1 MALFNTALHCHKLH
15 YIQTGVLI
23 VCLPRR
29 YLIYKEEAIMAE
41 YKAPLTDMNF
51 LLYQVFNADNMWQ
64 QLPQLNDLVDQETA
78 TAILQECAKIAE
90 QEIAPIARQGDEVGV
105 SFSLDS
111 DGISSVKTAPGY
123 KAAFNTFAQG
133 GWCALGGDINYGG
146 MGMPKIVSAFV
157 EEMLCSADISFAL
170 YPILTAGAALS
181 LAKHGSEELKQRYL
195 TKLYS
200 GEWSA
205 SMCLTEAHAGSD
217 LGIIKTKAVPQPDG
231 SYQISGSKMF
241 ITGGEH
247 DLTENIIHLVLA
259 KLPDAADGPRGISLF
274 LVPKYNL
281 DASDNLAER
290 NNVSCGS
297 IEHKMGIN
305 ASATCVMNFDD
316 AQGFLIGELNK
327 GLACMFTMMNFERI
341 GVGIQG
347 MSAGE
352 RSYQN
357 ALAYAKDRRQGKRLV
372 KRANNSE
379 SHSATNPAQPDSI
392 MVHGDVRRMLLSM
405 KAFNEGSRALS
416 CYIAQQLDYATFATG
431 ALQQKGEAL
440 SSLMTPLGKAFFT
453 DLGFESAV
461 AGQQILGGHG
471 YIREWGQEQLV
482 RDARIAQI
490 YEGTNGIQAMDLLM
504 RKVVGS
510 KGVMIEVFIKEVN
523 AYLDTLQDNEAM
535 DEFAKPL
542 ASALTDLSD
551 ISELL
556 LTKAADDLNEI
567 GAAANDYLHVF
578 GYTAMAFV
586 WAKMA
591 QVSLSQLSE
600 LKKAKS
606 EQSQY
611 GSDFYQSK
619 VCTARYY
626 FARLLPRRLSLL
638 ATIKSGCDTLFVIDD
653 ELF

>member
-1 MALFNTALHCHKLH
+1 MAD
-15 YIQTGVLI
+15 
-23 VCLPRR
+23 
-29 YLIYKEEAIMAE
+29 

-51 LLYQVFNADNMWQ
+51 LLYQVFNADTMWQ
-64 QLPQLNDLVDQETA
+64 QLPQLNEQVDQETA
-78 TAILQECAKIAE
+78 VAILQECAKIAE
-90 QEIAPIARQGDEVGV
+90 QEIAPIARQGDEIGV
-105 SFSLDS
+105 SFTLNET
-111 DGISSVKTAPGY
+111 GIGGQVTTAPGY
-123 KAAFNTFAQG
+123 KEAFNTFAQG
-133 GWCALGGDINYGG
+133 GWCALGGDTNYGG

-200 GEWSA
+200 GEWAA

-217 LGIIKTKAVPQPDG
+217 LGIIKTKALPQTDG
-231 SYQISGSKMF
+231 SYQITGSKIF

-247 DLTENIIHLVLA
+247 DLTDNIIHLVLA
-259 KLPDAADGPRGISLF
+259 KLPDAPDGPKGISLF
-274 LVPKYNL
+274 LVPKFSVKNNDEL
-281 DASDNLAER
+281 GAN
-290 NNVSCGS
+290 NNVSCGA
-297 IEHKMGIN
+297 IEHKMGIH
-305 ASATCVMNFDD
+305 ASATCVINFDG

-357 ALAYAKDRRQGKRLV
+357 ALEYAKERRQGKSLNPTAV
-372 KRANNSE
+372 KNSDGGKK
-379 SHSATNPAQPDSI
+379 QPDSI

-416 CYIAQQLDYATFATG
+416 CYIAQQLDYATFATDE
-431 ALQQKGEAL
+431 LQQKGETL
-440 SSLMTPLGKAFFT
+440 SALMTPLAKAFFT
-453 DLGFESAV
+453 DLGFESTV
-461 AGQQILGGHG
+461 AGQQVLGGHG

-490 YEGTNGIQAMDLLM
+490 YEGTNGIQAMDLLL
-504 RKVVGS
+504 RKVIGS
-510 KGVMIEVFIKEVN
+510 KGKMINVFITEVSDYIKTQQDSALAMN
-523 AYLDTLQDNEAM
+523 EFIEPLQ
-535 DEFAKPL
+535 
-542 ASALTDLSD
+542 SALTDLDD
-551 ISELL
+551 ISQLL
-556 LTKAADDLNEI
+556 LAKSSDDLNEI

-591 QVSLSQLSE
+591 QVSLEKLNSSDSSVE
-600 LKKAKS
+600 NNDT
-606 EQSQY
+606 EQGEY
-611 GSDFYQSK
+611 GNDFYNSK
-619 VCTARYY
+619 LQTAQYY
-626 FARLLPRRLSLL
+626 YARLLPRRLSLL
-638 ATIKSGCDTLFVIDD
+638 ATIKAGCQTLFAIDD

>member
-1 MALFNTALHCHKLH
+1 
-15 YIQTGVLI
+15 
-23 VCLPRR
+23 
-29 YLIYKEEAIMAE
+29 MAE

-51 LLYQVFNADNMWQ
+51 LLYQVFNADKMWQ
-64 QLPQLNDLVDQETA
+64 QSPQLNEQVDKETA
-78 TAILQECAKIAE
+78 MAILQECSKIAE
-90 QEIAPIARQGDEVGV
+90 KEIDPIARQGDEIGV
-105 SFSLDS
+105 SFSLNE
-111 DGISSVKTAPGY
+111 DGSGGQVTTAPGY
-123 KAAFNTFAQG
+123 KEAFNTFVEG
-133 GWCALGGDINYGG
+133 GWCALGGDVNYGG
-146 MGMPKIVSAFV
+146 MGMPKIVTAFM
-157 EEMLCSADISFAL
+157 EEMLCSTDISFAL

-200 GEWSA
+200 GQWSA

-217 LGIIKTKAVPQPDG
+217 LGIIQTKALPQADG
-231 SYQISGSKMF
+231 SYQISGSKIF

-259 KLPDAADGPRGISLF
+259 KLPDAPDGPRGISLF
-274 LVPKYNL
+274 LVPKFNI
-281 DASDNLAER
+281 DDNENLAER

-297 IEHKMGIN
+297 IEHKMGIH
-305 ASATCVMNFDD
+305 ASATCVMNFDG

-357 ALAYAKDRRQGKRLV
+357 ALEYAKDRKQGKALDSST
-372 KRANNSE
+372 KAIK
-379 SHSATNPAQPDSI
+379 QPDSI
-392 MVHGDVRRMLLSM
+392 MVHGDVRRMLLNM

-416 CYIAQQLDYATFATG
+416 CYIAMQLDYATFG
-431 ALQQKGEAL
+431 SGELQQKGEQL
-440 SSLMTPLGKAFFT
+440 SALMTPLAKAFFT

-461 AGQQILGGHG
+461 VGQQVLGGHG

-504 RKVVGS
+504 RKVIAT
-510 KGVMIEVFIKEVN
+510 KGALMDVFNKEVTD
-523 AYLDTLQDNEAM
+523 YISSQKDNDAM
-535 DEFAKPL
+535 SEFIEPL
-542 ASALTDLSD
+542 SSSLAQLTE

-556 LTKAADDLNEI
+556 LAKSTEDANEI
-567 GAAANDYLHVF
+567 GAAANDYLHLF
-578 GYTAMAFV
+578 GYTAMAFI

-591 QVSLSQLSE
+591 QVSLSRKEESAADEASE
-600 LKKAKS
+600 
-606 EQSQY
+606 Y
-611 GSDFYQSK
+611 GDDFYQSK
-619 VCTARYY
+619 LQTARYY
-626 FARLLPRRLSLL
+626 FARLLPRQLSLI
-638 ATIKSGCDTLFVIDD
+638 AAIKSGSHSLFAIDD

>member
-1 MALFNTALHCHKLH
+1 MFAT
-15 YIQTGVLI
+15 
-23 VCLPRR
+23 R
-29 YLIYKEEAIMAE
+29 YPKILKEVIMAE

-51 LLYQVFNADNMWQ
+51 LLYQVFNAEKMWQ
-64 QLPQLNDLVDQETA
+64 QLPQLNEQVDQETA
-78 TAILQECAKIAE
+78 IAILQECAKIAE
-90 QEIAPIARQGDEVGV
+90 QKIDPIARQGDEVGV

-111 DGISSVKTAPGY
+111 EGRGAVKTAPGY
-123 KAAFNTFAQG
+123 KEAFDTFVEG
-133 GWCALGGDINYGG
+133 GWCALGGDVNYGG
-146 MGMPKIVSAFV
+146 MGMPKIVSAFM
-157 EEMLCSADISFAL
+157 EEMLCSTDISFAL

-195 TKLYS
+195 TRLYS

-217 LGIIKTKAVPQPDG
+217 LGIIQTKAVPQDDG
-231 SYQISGSKMF
+231 SYSITGSKIF

-247 DLTENIIHLVLA
+247 DLTDNIIHLVLA
-259 KLPDAADGPRGISLF
+259 KLPDAPEGPRGISLF
-274 LVPKYNL
+274 LVPKFNV
-281 DASDNLAER
+281 DDNENLADR

-297 IEHKMGIN
+297 IEHKMGIH
-305 ASATCVMNFDD
+305 ASATCVMNFDG

-357 ALAYAKDRRQGKRLV
+357 ALEYAKDRKQGKALDAST
-372 KRANNSE
+372 KAE
-379 SHSATNPAQPDSI
+379 KQPDSI
-392 MVHGDVRRMLLSM
+392 MVHGDVRRMLLNM

-416 CYIAQQLDYATFATG
+416 CYIAKQLDYATFG
-431 ALQQKGEAL
+431 SDEQQQKGEHL
-440 SSLMTPLGKAFFT
+440 SALMTPLAKAFFT

-504 RKVVGS
+504 RKVVAS
-510 KGVMIEVFIKEVN
+510 KGALMNVFLKEVTD
-523 AYLDTLQDNEAM
+523 YIESQQDNQSM
-535 DEFAKPL
+535 NEFIEPL
-542 ASALTDLSD
+542 SVAQAELKD
-551 ISELL
+551 ITALL
-556 LTKAADDLNEI
+556 LTKAEADINEI

-591 QVSLSQLSE
+591 QVSLTRLDG
-600 LKKAKS
+600 S
-606 EQSQY
+606 EQDEQSEY
-611 GSDFYQSK
+611 GADFYQSK
-619 VCTARYY
+619 LHTARYY
-626 FARLLPRRLSLL
+626 FTRLLPRRLSLL
-638 ATIKSGCDTLFVIDD
+638 ATIKSGPDTLFAIED

>member
-1 MALFNTALHCHKLH
+1 
-15 YIQTGVLI
+15 
-23 VCLPRR
+23 
-29 YLIYKEEAIMAE
+29 MAE

-51 LLYQVFNADNMWQ
+51 LLYQVFNADKMWQ
-64 QLPQLNDLVDQETA
+64 QLPQLSEQVDQETA
-78 TAILQECAKIAE
+78 IAILQECAKIAE
-90 QEIAPIARQGDEVGV
+90 QEIAPIARQGDEIGV
-105 SFSLDS
+105 SFSLNS
-111 DGISSVKTAPGY
+111 EGVGGQVKTAPGY
-123 KAAFNTFAQG
+123 KEAFNTFAQG

-181 LAKHGSEELKQRYL
+181 LAKHGSEELKERYL
-195 TKLYS
+195 TRLYS

-205 SMCLTEAHAGSD
+205 SMCLTESHAGSD
-217 LGIIKTKAVPQPDG
+217 LGIIKTKALPQAGG
-231 SYQISGSKMF
+231 SYEITGSKIF

-259 KLPDAADGPRGISLF
+259 KLPDAPDGPRGISLF
-274 LVPKYNL
+274 LVPKFIV
-281 DASDNLAER
+281 AENGSLGK
-290 NNVSCGS
+290 NNKVSCGS

-305 ASATCVMNFDD
+305 ASATCVMNFDG
-316 AQGFLIGELNK
+316 AQGFLVGELNK

-347 MSAGE
+347 MAAAE

-357 ALAYAKDRRQGKRLV
+357 ALEYAKDRRQGKALN
-372 KRANNSE
+372 KSSSE
-379 SHSATNPAQPDSI
+379 LLSKPDSI

-416 CYIAQQLDYATFATG
+416 CYIAKQLDYATYGTG
-431 ALQQKGEAL
+431 ELQKKGETL
-440 SSLMTPLGKAFFT
+440 STLMTPLAKAFFT
-453 DLGFESAV
+453 DLGFESTV
-461 AGQQILGGHG
+461 AGQQVLGGHG

-510 KGVMIEVFIKEVN
+510 KGTMIKIFIEEVRDYIKAQQGNMVTANAMGEFIEPLEN
-523 AYLDTLQDNEAM
+523 ALKDLDDV
-535 DEFAKPL
+535 
-542 ASALTDLSD
+542 SS
-551 ISELL
+551 LL
-556 LTKAADDLNEI
+556 LTKSRDDLNEI

-578 GYTAMAFV
+578 GYTAMAFI

-591 QVSLSQLSE
+591 QVSLEQLNGLTNSDDE
-600 LKKAKS
+600 LN
-606 EQSQY
+606 EY
-611 GSDFYQSK
+611 GEDFYQSK
-619 VCTARYY
+619 LHTARYY

-638 ATIKSGCDTLFVIDD
+638 ATIKSGSHTLFTIEDN
-653 ELF
+653 LF

>member
-1 MALFNTALHCHKLH
+1 MLHGNLFS
-15 YIQTGVLI
+15 Q
-23 VCLPRR
+23 
-29 YLIYKEEAIMAE
+29 EEVYMAE

-64 QLPQLNDLVDQETA
+64 QLPQLTEQVDKETA
-78 TAILQECAKIAE
+78 IAILQECAKIAE
-90 QEIAPIARQGDEVGV
+90 QKIDPIARQGDEIGV
-105 SFSLDS
+105 SFTLNDE
-111 DGISSVKTAPGY
+111 GVGGQVKTAPGY
-123 KAAFNTFAQG
+123 KEAFDTFAQG
-133 GWCALGGDINYGG
+133 GWCALGGDVNYGG
-146 MGMPKIVSAFV
+146 MGMPKIVSAFM
-157 EEMLCSADISFAL
+157 EEMLCSTDISFAL

-200 GEWSA
+200 GQWSA

-217 LGIIKTKAVPQPDG
+217 LGIIQTKALPQADG
-231 SYQISGSKMF
+231 SYKISGSKIF

-259 KLPDAADGPRGISLF
+259 KLPDAPDGPRGISLF
-274 LVPKYNL
+274 LVPKFNVDDNENL
-281 DASDNLAER
+281 SDR
-290 NNVSCGS
+290 NHVSCGS
-297 IEHKMGIN
+297 IEEKMGIH
-305 ASATCVMNFDD
+305 ASATCVMNFDG

-357 ALAYAKDRRQGKRLV
+357 ALEYAKDRRQGKSLN
-372 KRANNSE
+372 KQSNKS
-379 SHSATNPAQPDSI
+379 AQPDSI

-416 CYIAQQLDYATFATG
+416 CYIAMQLDYATFATG
-431 ALQQKGEAL
+431 ELQQKGEHL
-440 SSLMTPLGKAFFT
+440 STLMTPLAKAFFT

-504 RKVVGS
+504 RKVIGS
-510 KGVMIEVFIKEVN
+510 KGTLIKVFTKEVSDYIESQQGN
-523 AYLDTLQDNEAM
+523 AAM
-535 DEFAKPL
+535 AEFVEPL
-542 ASALTDLSD
+542 ASALADLTD

-556 LTKAADDLNEI
+556 LTKSIDDLNEI

-578 GYTAMAFV
+578 GYTAMAFI

-591 QVSLSQLSE
+591 DVSLQQLDQLEKTSE
-600 LKKAKS
+600 
-606 EQSQY
+606 EQSEY
-611 GSDFYQSK
+611 GADFYQSK
-619 VCTARYY
+619 LHTARYY

-638 ATIKSGCDTLFVIDD
+638 ATIKSGCHTLFAIDD

>member
-1 MALFNTALHCHKLH
+1 
-15 YIQTGVLI
+15 
-23 VCLPRR
+23 
-29 YLIYKEEAIMAE
+29 MAE

-51 LLYQVFNADNMWQ
+51 LLYQVFNADKMWQ
-64 QLPQLNDLVDQETA
+64 QSPQLNEQVDKETA
-78 TAILQECAKIAE
+78 MAILQECSKIAE
-90 QEIAPIARQGDEVGV
+90 KEIDPIARQGDEIGV
-105 SFSLDS
+105 SFSLNE
-111 DGISSVKTAPGY
+111 DGSGGQVTTAPGY
-123 KAAFNTFAQG
+123 KEAFNTFVEG
-133 GWCALGGDINYGG
+133 GWCALGGDVNYGG
-146 MGMPKIVSAFV
+146 MGMPKIVTAFM
-157 EEMLCSADISFAL
+157 EEMLCSTDISFAL

-200 GEWSA
+200 GQWSA

-217 LGIIKTKAVPQPDG
+217 LGIIQTKALPQADG
-231 SYQISGSKMF
+231 SYQISGSKIF

-259 KLPDAADGPRGISLF
+259 KLPDAPDGPRGISLF
-274 LVPKYNL
+274 LVPKFNI
-281 DASDNLAER
+281 DDNENLAER

-297 IEHKMGIN
+297 IEHKMGIH
-305 ASATCVMNFDD
+305 ASATCVMNFDG

-357 ALAYAKDRRQGKRLV
+357 ALEYAKDRKQGKALDSST
-372 KRANNSE
+372 KAIK
-379 SHSATNPAQPDSI
+379 QPDSI
-392 MVHGDVRRMLLSM
+392 MVHGDVRRMLLNM

-416 CYIAQQLDYATFATG
+416 CYIAMQLDYATFG
-431 ALQQKGEAL
+431 SGELQQKGEQL
-440 SSLMTPLGKAFFT
+440 SALMTPLAKAFFT

-461 AGQQILGGHG
+461 AGQQVLGGHG

-504 RKVVGS
+504 RKVIAT
-510 KGVMIEVFIKEVN
+510 KGALMDVFNKEVTD
-523 AYLDTLQDNEAM
+523 YISSQKDNDAM
-535 DEFAKPL
+535 SEFIEPL
-542 ASALTDLSD
+542 SSSLAQLTE

-556 LTKAADDLNEI
+556 LAKSTEDANEI
-567 GAAANDYLHVF
+567 GAAANDYLHLF
-578 GYTAMAFV
+578 GYTAMAFI

-591 QVSLSQLSE
+591 QVSLSRKEESAADEASE
-600 LKKAKS
+600 
-606 EQSQY
+606 Y
-611 GSDFYQSK
+611 GDDFYQSK
-619 VCTARYY
+619 LQTARYY
-626 FARLLPRRLSLL
+626 FARLLPRQLSLI
-638 ATIKSGCDTLFVIDD
+638 AAIKSGSHSLFAIDD

>member
-1 MALFNTALHCHKLH
+1 
-15 YIQTGVLI
+15 
-23 VCLPRR
+23 
-29 YLIYKEEAIMAE
+29 MAE

-51 LLYQVFNADNMWQ
+51 LLYQVFNADKMWQ
-64 QLPQLNDLVDQETA
+64 QLPQLNEQVDQETA
-78 TAILQECAKIAE
+78 IAILQECAKIAE
-90 QEIAPIARQGDEVGV
+90 QKIDPIARQGDEIGV

-111 DGISSVKTAPGY
+111 DGRGKVKTAPGY
-123 KAAFNTFAQG
+123 KEAFDTFVEG
-133 GWCALGGDINYGG
+133 GWPALGGDVNYGG
-146 MGMPKIVSAFV
+146 MGMPKVVSAFM
-157 EEMLCSADISFAL
+157 EEMLCSTDISFAL

-217 LGIIKTKAVPQPDG
+217 LGIIQTKAVPQADG
-231 SYQISGSKMF
+231 SYAITGSKIF

-247 DLTENIIHLVLA
+247 DLTDNIVHLVLA
-259 KLPDAADGPRGISLF
+259 KLPDAPAGPRGISLF
-274 LVPKYNL
+274 LVPKFNV
-281 DASDNLAER
+281 DENENLAER

-297 IEHKMGIN
+297 IEHKMGIH
-305 ASATCVMNFDD
+305 ASATCVMNFDG

-357 ALAYAKDRRQGKRLV
+357 ALEYAKDRRQGKALDAST
-372 KRANNSE
+372 KAIK
-379 SHSATNPAQPDSI
+379 QPDSI
-392 MVHGDVRRMLLSM
+392 MVHGDVRRMLLNM

-416 CYIAQQLDYATFATG
+416 CYIAKQLDYATFG
-431 ALQQKGEAL
+431 SGELQQKGDQL
-440 SSLMTPLGKAFFT
+440 SALMTPLAKAFFT
-453 DLGFESAV
+453 DLGFESTV

-504 RKVVGS
+504 RKVVAS
-510 KGVMIEVFIKEVN
+510 KGALMNVFIEEVTDYIESQQEN
-523 AYLDTLQDNEAM
+523 PAMSEFTAPLSAALADLD
-535 DEFAKPL
+535 
-542 ASALTDLSD
+542 D
-551 ISELL
+551 ISKLL
-556 LTKAADDLNEI
+556 LTKSVEDINEI

-591 QVSLSQLSE
+591 QVSLSQQDSD
-600 LKKAKS
+600 AKS
-606 EQSQY
+606 SQTEY
-611 GSDFYQSK
+611 GAEFYQSK
-619 VCTARYY
+619 LHTARYY
-626 FARLLPRRLSLL
+626 FNRLLPRRLSLL
-638 ATIKSGCDTLFVIDD
+638 ATIKSGSESLFAIED